1 MSVKPIREGFH
12 TLTPYLMVEDAGAV
26 ADFLQ
31 KAFDAELLERFERPD
46 GSVMHMEMRIGD
58 SMLMLGEPMGE
69 FGPMPASVYVYSEDC
84 DGTYKR
90 ALKAGGTSVMEPTD
104 MRHAWRTL
112 RRHQGPRRQPVV
124 DRHPHRRPHPRRTI
138 PPHQRDLRLAE
149 ARPAAVERGV
159 RWAHRATIV
168 VDHLVLLGT

>member
-1 MSVKPIREGFH
+1 MSVNPIREGFH

-31 KAFDAELLERFERPD
+31 KAFDAELRQRFERPD

-69 FGPMPASVYVYSEDC
+69 FGPMPASVYLYSEDC

-90 ALKAGGTSVMEPTD
+90 ALNAGGTSVMEPTD
-104 MRHAWRTL
+104 MRHAGERYGGIKGPGGNLWWIATHIEDL
-112 RRHQGPRRQPVV
+112 TPEEQSRR
-124 DRHPHRRPHPRRTI
+124 I
-138 PPHQRDLRLAE
+138 KEIFA
-149 ARPAAVERGV
+149 
-159 RWAHRATIV
+159 
-168 VDHLVLLGT
+168 